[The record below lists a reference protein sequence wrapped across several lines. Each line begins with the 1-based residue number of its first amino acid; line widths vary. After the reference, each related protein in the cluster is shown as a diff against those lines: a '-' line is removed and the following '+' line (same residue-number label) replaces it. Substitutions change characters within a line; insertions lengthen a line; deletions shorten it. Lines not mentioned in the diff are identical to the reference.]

1 MSENPN
7 DWGIGTR
14 LTRGGLARSA
24 NMEMAE
30 ALYLTQG
37 YVYDSAESADA
48 RFSGEEPGF
57 VYTRY
62 GNPTV
67 KMFED
72 RLALLDGAE
81 ACKAT
86 ATGMA
91 AMHLAFMGLVK
102 AGDHVVAGRALF
114 GSCRWILHNWAPR
127 FGVESTLVDGPDLAA
142 WRAAVRPNTKVF
154 LIESPANPLL
164 EMCDIAGVVRHRP
177 RDRRQGGRRQRL
189 RHPDLPVAAEARRR
203 RRVLFG
209 DQAHRRPAAGCMGGA
224 VLGGHGPDGGGL
236 QATSRDTSARR
247 CRRSTPGCC
256 SRDSRRW
263 ICGCAR
269 KLGPPPRLP
278 MSSLPT
284 RSRPDAAIPHGRI
297 TPSTRS
303 PCAR

>member
-1 MSENPN
+1 MSEDPN

-72 RLALLDGAE
+72 RLALLEGAE
-81 ACKAT
+81 ACRAT

-114 GSCRWILHNWAPR
+114 GSCRWILQNWAPR
-127 FGVESTLVDGPDLAA
+127 FGVEATLVDGPDLAA
-142 WRAAVRPNTKVF
+142 WRAAVRPNTKLLF
-154 LIESPANPLL
+154 IETPANPLL
-164 EMCDIAGVVRHRP
+164 EICDIEGVVAIAREIGARVVVDNVFATPIFQSPLKLGRRHRVLF
-177 RDRRQGGRRQRL
+177 RDQ
-189 RHPDLPVAAEARRR
+189 AYRRR
-203 RRVLFG
+203 RPG
-209 DQAHRRPAAGCMGGA
+209 DGRRDPGRR
-224 VLGGHGPDGGGL
+224 GPDGRGL
-236 QATSRDTSARR
+236 QGYRPPHR
-247 CRRSTPGCC
+247 PGPVAVQ
-256 SRDSRRW
+256 R
-263 ICGCAR
+263 
-269 KLGPPPRLP
+269 LGAAQGPRN
-278 MSSLPT
+278 
-284 RSRPDAAIPHGRI
+284 A
-297 TPSTRS
+297 
-303 PCAR
+303 